1 MSKTSC
7 GNGNGAGSGGNLV
20 TGKKMSQLFCQSI
33 ASDPAWITQPSG
45 SPLFVRRME
54 KRAVQT
60 FQVVVNTSYVCMVNL
75 SVHSV
80 GATGTSQKPLLESVS

>member
-1 MSKTSC
+1 MANMRM
-7 GNGNGAGSGGNLV
+7 GQGWWWWGNLV
-20 TGKKMSQLFCQSI
+20 TGKKMSQLFYQSI
-33 ASDPAWITQPSG
+33 TCDPAWITQASG

-60 FQVVVNTSYVCMVNL
+60 FQVVVNTSYVCMVDL